1 MKIDNTN
8 IKIDGSNLKIII
20 ILPYFNESMGNE
32 LLKNTKDELL
42 ENNVKEESIKIVRVA
57 GALEIPYA
65 AKKIINRDK
74 PDAVIAL
81 GIVIRGETTHYDLVT
96 EESHRGIMKV
106 QLDTET
112 PISFGILG
120 CENIA
125 QAKERIDK
133 NKLNK
138 GKDAALAALIQT
150 TKWKYKK

>member
-8 IKIDGSNLKIII
+8 IKIDGSNLKIVI

-32 LLKNTKDELL
+32 LLENTKDELL
-42 ENNVKEESIKIVRVA
+42 KNNVKKDNIKIVRVA

-65 AKKIINRDK
+65 AQTIIKKDK
-74 PDAVIAL
+74 PNAVIAL

-106 QLDTET
+106 QLETNT

-120 CENIA
+120 CENKF
-125 QAKERIDK
+125 QAEERVNK

-138 GKDAALAALIQT
+138 GKDAAIAALIQT
-150 TKWKYKK
+150 TI